1 MRRVIGLMLVGVLWF
16 TGCGEGGGGRRRAR
30 KKRHTSS
37 APKKVEVSREQ
48 VLEQARDLIDKGWFH
63 YMKMRD
69 AEGAEKSVH
78 WRRAKQC
85 ADKALSMLR
94 KLNTKFPDDDD
105 VQTVMQKGQRL
116 MEAIIKD
123 SPVR

>member
-1 MRRVIGLMLVGVLWF
+1 MRGSVWFVLVALLCF
-16 TGCGEGGGGRRRAR
+16 AGCGGGTSGGQRPRRRHNHSSP
-30 KKRHTSS
+30 KRAHLN
-37 APKKVEVSREQ
+37 REQ
-48 VLEQARDLIDKGWFH
+48 VLEKARDLIDKGWFH
-63 YMKMRD
+63 CMKMRE

-78 WRRAKQC
+78 WRRAKEC

-94 KLNTKFPDDDD
+94 KLNAQLPDDDE

>member
-1 MRRVIGLMLVGVLWF
+1 MRRFAGFMLVVLLCL
-16 TGCGEGGGGRRRAR
+16 TGCGEGGGSRRRAR
-30 KKRHTSS
+30 KKRHTS
-37 APKKVEVSREQ
+37 APKKAEVSREQ
-48 VLEQARDLIDKGWFH
+48 VLAQARDLIDEGWFH

-78 WRRAKQC
+78 WKRAKQC

-94 KLNTKFPDDDD
+94 KLNTKFPDDDE